1 MRPAISPRLD
11 TEIACVSVTH
21 AGISFLF
28 SFKVTTA
35 AIYKTNKKKHKI
47 IYALIICKNIRDV
60 VL

>member
-1 MRPAISPRLD
+1 MRPISPRLD

-35 AIYKTNKKKHKI
+35 AIYKTNKK
-47 IYALIICKNIRDV
+47 NIKLYTHSSYV
-60 VL
+60 KT